1 MVDIEKIYNYSIGTL
16 WNQKK
21 SIYWLL
27 KNKSLRNAWNY
38 IKVKL
43 FVREGEGA
51 KGSIA
56 IMLSPLWRRFP
67 SLCPYPYNFE
77 IEITHR
83 CNKRCITCEH
93 TYWKEDTNWDLK
105 FEDFKRTCGYF
116 PKLIWVNLTGE
127 GDAFLNKDYLKM
139 IKYLKDRDITIYLV
153 DSFDLINEKI
163 AEQLIKLNVNGI
175 YISFDAAT
183 KQTYEKIKVG
193 CKFERTLK
201 NIKKIIELKKKYKT
215 PFPHLY
221 FRYVYNKLNYKEMP
235 DFINLVRSLGTR
247 EDLGEEMDIGFTGL
261 LTFPEIQKYFLKF
274 GDIQKK
280 IIDETHKRS
289 KQCGIPIKFEV
300 NDRRLNINKCMAW
313 MEPYIMRDGY
323 VMPCCAVMMSNKRDF
338 LRKHALGNV
347 NKEPFKKIWNSKKYS
362 IFKKYINNPRKPVP
376 SICAN
381 CRPFDTRKRQKK
393 YGILDISKIK

>member
-1 MVDIEKIYNYSIGTL
+1 MASLKKIFNYSIGTI

-21 SIYWLL
+21 SIYWLI
-27 KNKSLRNAWNY
+27 KNKGPRAAWNY
-38 IKVKL
+38 TRVKL

-105 FEDFKRTCGYF
+105 YEDFKRIADYF

-127 GDAFLNKDYLKM
+127 GDSFLNKDYLKM
-139 IKYLKDRDITIYLV
+139 IKYCKDKNLVVYLV
-153 DSFDLINEKI
+153 ESFDLINENT
-163 AEQLIKLNVNGI
+163 AEKLIKLNVNGI

-183 KQTYEKIKVG
+183 KETYEKIKVG
-193 CKFERTLK
+193 CKFDRTIK
-201 NIKKIIELKKKYKT
+201 NIKKMLELKKKYKT
-215 PFPHLY
+215 PFPHLH
-221 FRYVYNKLNYKEMP
+221 FRYVYTKLNYKEIP
-235 DFINLVRSLGTR
+235 DFISLVASLGTR
-247 EDLGEEMDIGFTGL
+247 EELGEEMDIGFTGL
-261 LTFPEIQKYFLKF
+261 LSFPEIEKYHLKF
-274 GDIQKK
+274 EEIPKK
-280 IIDETHKRS
+280 IIDEAHKRS
-289 KQCGIPIKFEV
+289 KKHKIPIKFEV
-300 NDRRLNINKCMAW
+300 NYRRLNINKCIAW

-323 VMPCCAVMMSNKRDF
+323 VMPCCGVLMSNKRDF

-347 NKEPFKKIWNSKKYS
+347 NEKTFKEIWNSKKYKV
-362 IFKKYINNPRKPVP
+362 FKKYVTNPRKPVP

-381 CRPFDTRKRQKK
+381 CRPFDTCYRQKK
-393 YGILDISKIK
+393 HGIIDISKIK